1 MTRLKILCEGKTECF
16 FVRKILAEPLASK
29 GVFVQPIDAQGV
41 ERKYSKTR
49 KQLLNLLSQDKLAAV
64 TTMLDLYAIPK
75 DFPGRDRA
83 SKITDPTKRVE
94 SLEAAFLDDIDET
107 RRFIPYIQLHEFEGL
122 LFSDVKVI
130 AQVVDPDSNERHLK
144 KLSAILDKAG
154 SPEMIDDGSDTAP
167 SKRLKKIFPQY
178 QKAPNGLLIAQR
190 IGLDPIRSKCRHF
203 NDWISK
209 LEKLAQESR

>member
-1 MTRLKILCEGKTECF
+1 MTRLKILCEGRTECL
-16 FVRKILAEPLASK
+16 FVRNILAKPLASK
-29 GVFVQPIDAQGV
+29 DIHLYSIDAQGV
-41 ERKYSKTR
+41 EPKYLKTR
-49 KQLLNLLSQDKLAAV
+49 KQILNLLSEDRSVVV

-83 SKITDPTKRVE
+83 QEVTDPTKRVE
-94 SLEAAFLDDIDET
+94 SLEAAFLDDIGET
-107 RRFIPYIQLHEFEGL
+107 QRFIPYIQLHEFEGL

-130 AQVVDPDSNERHLK
+130 AQVVDPDSNERQLT
-144 KLSAILDKAG
+144 KLSAILDEAG
-154 SPEMIDDGSDTAP
+154 SPEMIDDGSETAP

-178 QKAPNGLLIAQR
+178 QKAAAGLLIAQR
-190 IGLDPIRSKCRHF
+190 IGLDTIRSKCGHF